1 MTQAKS
7 GDTVR
12 VNYTGRLDDGTIF
25 DTSMDGEPLEFKI
38 GDGQIIPD
46 FEEAVIGM
54 RPGESK
60 TVKILSKRA
69 YGTRQEDLVIV
80 VNRKEI
86 PPNIKPKVDQ
96 QLRLTHPDGH
106 SFIVVV
112 TDITEDTVTLDA
124 NHPLAGN
131 DLTFDIQLV
140 EIV

>member
-25 DTSMDGEPLEFKI
+25 DTSVGGEPLEFKI

-54 RPGESK
+54 SPGESK
-60 TVKILSKRA
+60 TVKIPSERA
-69 YGTRQEDLVIV
+69 YGTHQKDLVIV

-86 PPNIKPKVDQ
+86 PPKIKPKVNQ
-96 QLRLTHPDGH
+96 QLQLTHPDGH

-112 TDITEDTVTLDA
+112 TDITEETITLDA
-124 NHPLAGN
+124 NHPLAGK

-140 EIV
+140 GIV